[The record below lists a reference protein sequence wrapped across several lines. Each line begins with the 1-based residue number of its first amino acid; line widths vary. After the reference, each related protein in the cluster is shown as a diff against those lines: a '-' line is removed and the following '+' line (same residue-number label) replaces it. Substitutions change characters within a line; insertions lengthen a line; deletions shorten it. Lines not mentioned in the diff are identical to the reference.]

1 MFEIL
6 TQTTETCLVGH
17 FSGKVTGEDYQQF
30 LNAVD
35 ERLKNNSKVNLEV
48 QLTDF
53 AFYDDWKAL
62 KKDWQFAFGE
72 YARVERAAFVGKEKW
87 IEWFVELIN
96 PLTKADEKH
105 FAVNQLAQACEW
117 AC

>member
-17 FSGKVTGEDYQQF
+17 FSGKVAGEDYQQF

-35 ERLKNNSKVNLEV
+35 ERLKTHGKVNLV
-48 QLTDF
+48 
-53 AFYDDWKAL
+53 
-62 KKDWQFAFGE
+62 
-72 YARVERAAFVGKEKW
+72 
-87 IEWFVELIN
+87 VELIN
-96 PLTKADEKH
+96 PLTKVEEKH
-105 FAVNQLAQACEW
+105 FAVNQLALACEW

>member
-17 FSGKVTGEDYQQF
+17 FSGKVAGEDYQQF

-35 ERLKNNSKVNLEV
+35 ERLKTHGKVNLVV

-53 AFYDDWKAL
+53 ATFWYHHCT
-62 KKDWQFAFGE
+62 
-72 YARVERAAFVGKEKW
+72 R
-87 IEWFVELIN
+87 N
-96 PLTKADEKH
+96 
-105 FAVNQLAQACEW
+105 
-117 AC
+117 